1 MQRKENRRGG
11 KGRGSGMSFTE
22 GRISLVVQWLR
33 IRFPMQGKRVP
44 PMVEELRSHI
54 AVEQLRL
61 HVAIIEPET
70 MIHNQRSPHVA
81 KKTLH
86 SQSKKIII
94 IIKEE
99 GGQKGPLWE
108 RSIWAKIWRRWGR
121 SYEGGWE
128 KSGPGRGNKG
138 PVAGACLVSSRNKEA
153 CVTGVQWVSW

>member
-1 MQRKENRRGG
+1 
-11 KGRGSGMSFTE
+11 MSFTE

-70 MIHNQRSPHVA
+70 KLHNQRSLHVA

-99 GGQKGPLWE
+99 EEGGQKGPLWE
-108 RSIWAKIWRRWGR
+108 RSI
-121 SYEGGWE
+121 
-128 KSGPGRGNKG
+128 
-138 PVAGACLVSSRNKEA
+138 
-153 CVTGVQWVSW
+153 